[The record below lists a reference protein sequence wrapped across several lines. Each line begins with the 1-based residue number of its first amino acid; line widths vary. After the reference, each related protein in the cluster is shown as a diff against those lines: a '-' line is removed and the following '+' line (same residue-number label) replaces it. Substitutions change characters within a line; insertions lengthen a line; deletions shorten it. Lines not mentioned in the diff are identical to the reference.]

1 MFFLSQR
8 KAWVRTGITL
18 RKKDMSDPSKKDPVP
33 VFVIKRLGGQAPEFD
48 MPVEI
53 RKLDGTPASLTF
65 RCKALKKTEWA
76 AIKDAR
82 QREAIEATLNEKEAA
97 ESAAVEPPAAEPQEK
112 APKRGARKPKAGT
125 EAEAPATAKA
135 LREVVLRTFDENS
148 LLSAVK
154 DALKTDA
161 SLVEKFAIGWDLE
174 DEFNTANLEALEN
187 EFAGSLEAAINAYNQ
202 AVFRG
207 QVKNSK
213 P

>member
-1 MFFLSQR
+1 
-8 KAWVRTGITL
+8 
-18 RKKDMSDPSKKDPVP
+18 MSDPSKKDPVP

-97 ESAAVEPPAAEPQEK
+97 GSAAVEPQEK

-161 SLVEKFAIGWDLE
+161 SLVEKFAIGWELE

-187 EFAGSLEAAINAYNQ
+187 EFAGSLEAAINAYAR